1 MSLPISLPINL
12 PIGLIDLAD
21 LANIS
26 LKKSNPEPKPTEKP
40 DVRRY
45 WPVPP
50 LIDSVY
56 EYQNVNSDVNL
67 RKDVTEFF
75 HKKIIK
81 WISEYPEFAHLK
93 SKKKWLETND
103 GKMHVYHL
111 LRHFIKKSKINW
123 YDLRDNYSIIK
134 EYLSEKL

>member
-1 MSLPISLPINL
+1 MSIPISLPISITI
-12 PIGLIDLAD
+12 P
-21 LANIS
+21 
-26 LKKSNPEPKPTEKP
+26 KTKEPEYKTFEKP
-40 DVRRY
+40 QVRRY

-56 EYQNVNSDVNL
+56 EYQDVNKDVNL

-75 HKKIIK
+75 HRKVLK
-81 WISEYPEFAHLK
+81 WIDEYSEFAHLK
-93 SKKKWLETND
+93 PQKHYLESD
-103 GKMHVYHL
+103 EGKMHIYNL
-111 LRHFIKKSKINW
+111 LRHFIKKSGINW